1 MKVRELMIKE
11 VISIDLE
18 ASVKDA
24 ANLMAQK
31 GIGSLVVTKERKP
44 VGIITERD
52 LLSRVMATGKNAEAT
67 MVKAIMSK
75 PLICGNPEMNAD
87 EAARFMANKKIKKL
101 PIVED
106 GQLIGMMT
114 LTDLC
119 TVQPDLSK
127 VIEEETRGK
136 IPKRFIKR
144 LSKKYFRT

>member
-1 MKVRELMIKE
+1 MIKE

-24 ANLMAQK
+24 ANMMAQNE
-31 GIGSLVVTKERKP
+31 IGSLVVTEKSKL

-52 LLSRVMATGKNAEAT
+52 LLSRVLATGKNAEAT

-75 PLICGNPEMNAD
+75 PLIFGNPEMNAD
-87 EAARFMANKKIKKL
+87 EAARFMVNKKIKKL
-101 PIVED
+101 PVVE
-106 GQLIGMMT
+106 GGRLIGMMT

-119 TVQPDLSK
+119 TVQPELAK
-127 VIEEETRGK
+127 VIEEETKGK

>member
-1 MKVRELMIKE
+1 MIKE

-24 ANLMAQK
+24 ANMMVQNE
-31 GIGSLVVTKERKP
+31 IGSLVVTEKRKP

-52 LLSRVMATGKNAEAT
+52 LLSRVIATGKNPEAT

-75 PLICGNPEMNAD
+75 PLICGNPEMDAD
-87 EAARFMANKKIKKL
+87 EAARFMVNKKIKKL
-101 PIVED
+101 PVVE
-106 GQLIGMMT
+106 GGRLIGIMT

-119 TVQPDLSK
+119 TVQPDLAK

>member
-1 MKVRELMIKE
+1 MIKE

-24 ANLMAQK
+24 ANMMAQNE
-31 GIGSLVVTKERKP
+31 IGSLVVTEKRKP

-52 LLSRVMATGKNAEAT
+52 LLSRVLATGKNAEAT

-87 EAARFMANKKIKKL
+87 EAARFMVNKKIKKL
-101 PIVED
+101 PVVE
-106 GQLIGMMT
+106 GGRMIGMMT

-119 TVQPDLSK
+119 AVQPDLAK

>member
-1 MKVRELMIKE
+1 MIKE

>member
-1 MKVRELMIKE
+1 MIQE

-24 ANLMAQK
+24 ANMIVQNEV
-31 GIGSLVVTKERKP
+31 GSLVVTEKRKP

-52 LLSRVMATGKNAEAT
+52 LLSRILTTGKNAEAT
-67 MVKAIMSK
+67 MMKAIMSK
-75 PLICGNPEMNAD
+75 PLICANPEMNSD
-87 EAARFMANKKIKKL
+87 EAARFMVNKKIKKL
-101 PIVED
+101 PVIE
-106 GQLIGMMT
+106 GGRLIGIIT

-119 TVQPDLSK
+119 TIQPDLAK

>member
-1 MKVRELMIKE
+1 MIKE

-24 ANLMAQK
+24 TNMMVQNE
-31 GIGSLVVTKERKP
+31 IGSLVVTEKRKP

-52 LLSRVMATGKNAEAT
+52 LLSRVLATGKNAEAT

-87 EAARFMANKKIKKL
+87 EAARFMVNKKIKKL
-101 PIVED
+101 PVVE
-106 GQLIGMMT
+106 GGRLIGIMT

-119 TVQPDLSK
+119 TVQPDLAK
-127 VIEEETRGK
+127 VIEEETKGK

>member
-1 MKVRELMIKE
+1 MVKE

-24 ANLMAQK
+24 AYMMAQNE
-31 GIGSLVVTKERKP
+31 IGSLVVTEKRKP

-52 LLSRVMATGKNAEAT
+52 LLSRVLSTGKNAEAT

-87 EAARFMANKKIKKL
+87 EAARFMVNKKIKKL
-101 PIVED
+101 PIIE
-106 GQLIGMMT
+106 GGRLIGIMT

-119 TVQPDLSK
+119 TVQPDLAK

-144 LSKKYFRT
+144 LSKKYFHT

>member
-1 MKVRELMIKE
+1 MIKE

-24 ANLMAQK
+24 VNMMAQNE
-31 GIGSLVVTKERKP
+31 IGSLVVTEKGKP

-52 LLSRVMATGKNAEAT
+52 LLSRVLATGKNAEAT

-75 PLICGNPEMNAD
+75 PLICANPEMNAD
-87 EAARFMANKKIKKL
+87 EAARFMVNKKIKKL
-101 PIVED
+101 PVVE
-106 GQLIGMMT
+106 GGRMIGMMT

-119 TVQPDLSK
+119 AVQPDLAK

-136 IPKRFIKR
+136 IPRG
-144 LSKKYFRT
+144 S